1 MRIKAALVFLLLSVF
16 LLGPALGQQKEELS
30 LTLEDAILKALKNNL
45 DLAVSVYSPEIAGAS
60 LSQAKEYFM
69 PSLQLSYGNQ
79 KNESPPYWFIQGA
92 STIVDRYRDYSA
104 SVVQQIPTGGNVSV
118 SLDSYR
124 SDTNQAFQLINPRFG
139 TTLRFDFNQPLLR
152 NFGSKVSWQ
161 QILIAKNNL
170 DISESQLTSAL
181 LNTIY
186 LVEEAYW
193 NYVYAIE
200 SYNVAQQSLKLGQDL
215 LRKNQKEVEVGQ
227 LAQIEVLNA
236 QATVAAREADLIQ
249 AEGVMRRSEEVLK
262 SIINLAAETDA
273 QNKKLVPVDKPEF
286 KAVTIS
292 REESLKEAL
301 AKRPDLQITEKGI
314 ETNQINMSVAKNQ
327 TLPGLDLKFSYWSPG
342 ISGDRL
348 LYLNNDPFL
357 GIVIGKEPGG
367 ASKSIRD
374 ALRFLYQNWTVGLTL
389 TLPLSNFVSRAHY
402 ALSKLQVQQ
411 SLAQLK
417 TQEQQAALEVSDA
430 ITTIET
436 NAKRVSATR
445 IARELAEKRLEA
457 EEKKLQ
463 VGLTTNYFVLQ
474 YQDELATA
482 RSQEIKSVIDY
493 NLALARLEKA
503 TGTALE
509 NRNIK
514 LSQFTAK

>member
-1 MRIKAALVFLLLSVF
+1 MRMRTTFVCFVLSALF
-16 LLGPALGQQKEELS
+16 LGPVLGQEKQEIS

-45 DLAVSVYSPEIAGAS
+45 DLAVSVYAPEIAGAG
-60 LSQAKEYFM
+60 LSRAKEYFM
-69 PSLQLSYGNQ
+69 PSLQLNYGNQ

-92 STIVDRYRDYSA
+92 TTIVDRFQDYSV
-104 SVVQQIPTGGNVSV
+104 SLVEQIPTGGNVLL
-118 SLDSYR
+118 SLDTYR
-124 SDTNQAFQLINPRFG
+124 DNTNQAFQLINPRYG
-139 TTLRFDFNQPLLR
+139 STLRFDFSQPLLK
-152 NFGSKVSWQ
+152 NFGFKVSRQ
-161 QILIAKNNL
+161 QILIAQNNL
-170 DISESQLTSAL
+170 DISENQLKTSL

-186 LVEEAYW
+186 AVEDAYW

-200 SYNVAQQSLKLGQDL
+200 SYQVAQQSLKLGQDL

-227 LAQIEVLNA
+227 LAQIEILNA

-249 AEGVMRRSEEVLK
+249 AEGVMRRTEEVLK
-262 SIINLAAETDA
+262 SVINLAAEPDA
-273 QNKKLVPVDKPEF
+273 QNKRLVPVEKPEF
-286 KAVTIS
+286 KPVEIS

-301 AKRPDLQITEKGI
+301 AKRPELQITQKGI
-314 ETNQINMSVAKNQ
+314 ETNQLNVQVARNQ
-327 TLPGLDLKFSYWSPG
+327 TLPGLDLKLSYWSPG

-348 LYLNNDPFL
+348 LYLDNNPFL
-357 GIVIGKEPGG
+357 GIIVGKEPGS
-367 ASKSIRD
+367 ASKSLRD
-374 ALRFLYQNWTVGLTL
+374 AFKFLYQNWTVGLTL
-389 TLPLSNFVSRAHY
+389 TLPLSSFVSRANL
-402 ALSKLQVQQ
+402 AVNRLQLQQ

-417 TQEQQAALEVSDA
+417 TQEQQVALEVSDA

-436 NAKRVSATR
+436 NAKRVTATR
-445 IARELAEKRLEA
+445 VARELAEKRLEA

-509 NRNIK
+509 QRNIK
-514 LSQFTAK
+514 LSQFTGK